1 MYETQKP
8 EPGSEQLKTFD
19 SLTGLLDRRSFNEAL
34 HLCEE
39 NIPGKFT
46 IAFIDLDGLKKIND
60 TEGHV
65 KGDEYIQGA
74 AHAMSDVLRATDLI
88 ALTQASESGRIGGDE
103 IGVIL
108 KDVSKPEDINE
119 IVTRV
124 REGFKEKG
132 IKASIGTASHQLEE
146 NSSETLHRADEAMKR
161 DKEERKKKEL
171 EAKSRLQRLMMGG
184 AKILLKGAGVYDP
197 RIHG

>member
-1 MYETQKP
+1 MSEIQKP
-8 EPGSEQLKTFD
+8 EPSPEHFKTYD

-34 HLCEE
+34 QLCEE
-39 NIPGKFT
+39 ETPGNFT

-88 ALTQASESGRIGGDE
+88 ALTGRIGGDE

-108 KDVSKPEDINE
+108 KDVSKSEDVSE
-119 IVTRV
+119 IVTRI

-132 IKASIGTASHQLEE
+132 IKASIGTAPHQLEE
-146 NSSETLHRADEAMKR
+146 SSSETLHRADEVMKR
-161 DKEERKKKEL
+161 DKEERKKEEL
-171 EAKSRLQRLMMGG
+171 EAKNRLQRLMMGG